1 MLFSLVLSSRTIHQY
16 FQIYDE
22 GWRTLQ
28 LIYLLFFQ
36 SKPIRATPTTTTSG
50 PRRISHPSKK
60 DIDSSDSDE
69 EDTKVNNVRSRQARA
84 KNGKEVKCLDT
95 QKTIVS

>member
-1 MLFSLVLSSRTIHQY
+1 MSNTVKMFL
-16 FQIYDE
+16 
-22 GWRTLQ
+22 
-28 LIYLLFFQ
+28 FQ

-50 PRRISHPSKK
+50 PRRISHPSEK

-84 KNGKEVKCLDT
+84 KNGKEVKCLNT

>member
-1 MLFSLVLSSRTIHQY
+1 MTKVDARFYQFISLLDAISNT
-16 FQIYDE
+16 FKMF
-22 GWRTLQ
+22 L
-28 LIYLLFFQ
+28 FQ

-84 KNGKEVKCLDT
+84 KNGKEVTCLNT

>member
-1 MLFSLVLSSRTIHQY
+1 MTKVDARFYQFISLLDAISNTVKMFL
-16 FQIYDE
+16 
-22 GWRTLQ
+22 
-28 LIYLLFFQ
+28 FQ

-84 KNGKEVKCLDT
+84 KNEKEVKCLNA
-95 QKTIVS
+95 QKRLYPKN